1 MLERLA
7 RLYTA
12 YMVQDVRSPIPHI
25 AGPPGVGKSQAIEQL
40 AKLVGKKL
48 HVVNVSRMSPLE
60 IEGIQMPINDRL
72 HMLHS
77 TLWTQLQ
84 EGDVVLLDEFLRG
97 FPEVYNGLLD
107 ILTSRHVAGF
117 DLPKVFF
124 VAASN
129 SVVTY
134 DDALEDR
141 LLHLYVP
148 DLRSNMA
155 EKKKLAGKLVASL
168 GLLPE
173 MTDSYEMTD
182 MIERE
187 IAPMYEVL
195 DQFKGTAQRGAP
207 IKGSSAR
214 KLIGQAKLREIQ
226 SRPLK
231 ELIDVN
237 NKIAMQKSKYQYLL
251 LCPGAKLL
259 QDASLVTHLQNLVGH
274 TSLTP
279 VQQSNLQVNLE
290 LINESAIYAEDRDT
304 AQADARN
311 AYTNANP

>member
-1 MLERLA
+1 MA
-7 RLYTA
+7 
-12 YMVQDVRSPIPHI
+12 QDVRSPIPHI
-25 AGPPGVGKSQAIEQL
+25 AGPPGVGKSQAVEQL

-77 TLWTQLQ
+77 TLWTQLK

-148 DLRSNMA
+148 DLRNNNAERAKLA
-155 EKKKLAGKLVASL
+155 EKLTKSL

-173 MTDSYEMTD
+173 MATSGEMDD
-182 MIERE
+182 MIIKE

-207 IKGSSAR
+207 IRGSSAR
-214 KLIGQAKLREIQ
+214 KLIGQAKLREFQ
-226 SRPLK
+226 SRDLI
-231 ELIDVN
+231 ELVDMN
-237 NKIAMQKSKYQYLL
+237 NTMAMQKSKPQYLL
-251 LCPGAKLL
+251 LRPGSKLL
-259 QDASLVTHLQNLVGH
+259 QDASLATKLQNLVGNDK
-274 TSLTP
+274 LTE
-279 VQQSNLQVNLE
+279 VQKSNLELNLE
-290 LINESAIYAEDRDT
+290 LINEATIYAEDRAAFT
-304 AQADARN
+304 K
-311 AYTNANP
+311 P

>member
-1 MLERLA
+1 MA
-7 RLYTA
+7 
-12 YMVQDVRSPIPHI
+12 QDVRSPIPHI
-25 AGPPGVGKSQAIEQL
+25 AGPPGVGKSQAVEQL

-48 HVVNVSRMSPLE
+48 HTVNVSRMSPLE

-77 TLWTQLQ
+77 TLWTQLK

-148 DLRSNMA
+148 DLRNNNA
-155 EKKKLAGKLVASL
+155 EIKKLAEKLTQSL
-168 GLLPE
+168 GLLPTSAGSQE
-173 MTDSYEMTD
+173 MED
-182 MIERE
+182 MITKE
-187 IAPMYEVL
+187 IMPMYDVL

-214 KLIGQAKLREIQ
+214 KLIGQARLREFQ
-226 SRPLK
+226 SRTLI
-231 ELIDVN
+231 ELIDIN
-237 NKIAMQKSKYQYLL
+237 NTMALQQRKYQYMVLR
-251 LCPGAKLL
+251 PGSKHL
-259 QDASLVTHLQNLVGH
+259 QDASLVTHLMNL
-274 TSLTP
+274 SDNPKLTAI
-279 VQQSNLQVNLE
+279 QKANIQINLE
-290 LINESAIYAEDRDT
+290 LMNEAAIYAEDR
-304 AQADARN
+304 A
-311 AYTNANP
+311 AYTNP

>member
-1 MLERLA
+1 MA
-7 RLYTA
+7 
-12 YMVQDVRSPIPHI
+12 QDVRSPIPHL
-25 AGPPGVGKSQAIEQL
+25 AGPPGVGKSQAVEQL

-77 TLWTQLQ
+77 TLWTQLK
-84 EGDVVLLDEFLRG
+84 EGDIVLLDEFLRG

-124 VAASN
+124 IAASN

-148 DLRSNMA
+148 DLRNSKT
-155 EKKKLAGKLVASL
+155 EVKKLAEKLTKSL

-173 MTDSYEMTD
+173 MESTYEMEVL
-182 MIERE
+182 IEKE
-187 IAPMYEVL
+187 IAPMYAVL

-207 IKGSSAR
+207 VKGSSAR
-214 KLIGQAKLREIQ
+214 KLIGQAKLREFQ
-226 SRPLK
+226 SRALI
-231 ELIDVN
+231 ELVDLN
-237 NKIAMQKSKYQYLL
+237 NLSAVQKSKPQYLL
-251 LCPGAKLL
+251 LRPGSKLL
-259 QDASLVTHLQNLVGH
+259 QDASLATKLQALVGNPK
-274 TSLTP
+274 LTP
-279 VQQSNLQVNLE
+279 VQKANLQVNLE
-290 LINESAIYAEDRDT
+290 LINEAAIYLEDRAT
-304 AQADARN
+304 S
-311 AYTNANP
+311 TNP

>member
-1 MLERLA
+1 MLDHLA

-12 YMVQDVRSPIPHI
+12 YMAQDVRSPIPHI
-25 AGPPGVGKSQAIEQL
+25 AGPPGVGKSQAVEQL
-40 AKLVGKKL
+40 AKLVGKQL

-77 TLWTQLQ
+77 TLWTQLK

-124 VAASN
+124 IAASN

-148 DLRSNMA
+148 DLRSNKQ
-155 EKKKLAGKLVASL
+155 EIKKLGEKLAKSL
-168 GLLPE
+168 GILPGMADSTE
-173 MTDSYEMTD
+173 MID
-182 MIERE
+182 MITKE
-187 IAPMYEVL
+187 IMPMYDVL

-207 IKGSSAR
+207 VKGSSAR
-214 KLIGQAKLREIQ
+214 KLIGQARLREFQ
-226 SRPLK
+226 SRTLI
-231 ELIDVN
+231 ELIDLN
-237 NKIAMQKSKYQYLL
+237 NQMAIRASKFQYVLL
-251 LCPGAKLL
+251 RPGTKLL
-259 QDASLVTHLQNLVGH
+259 QDASLTTHLQNMDGNP
-274 TSLTP
+274 SLTP
-279 VQQSNLQVNLE
+279 VLQANLQVNLE
-290 LINESAIYAEDRDT
+290 LINEATIYAEDR
-304 AQADARN
+304 AAF
-311 AYTNANP
+311 ANP

>member
-1 MLERLA
+1 MA
-7 RLYTA
+7 
-12 YMVQDVRSPIPHI
+12 QDVRSPIPHI
-25 AGPPGVGKSQAIEQL
+25 AGPPGVGKSQAVEQL
-40 AKLVGKKL
+40 AKLVGKQL

-77 TLWTQLQ
+77 TLWTQLK

-148 DLRSNMA
+148 DLRSNKT
-155 EKKKLAGKLVASL
+155 EIKKLADKLVKSL
-168 GLLPE
+168 GLLSD
-173 MTDSYEMTD
+173 MADSYEMNE
-182 MIERE
+182 MITKE
-187 IAPMYEVL
+187 IMPMYEVL

-207 IKGSSAR
+207 VKGSSAR
-214 KLIGQAKLREIQ
+214 KLIGQAKLREFQ
-226 SRPLK
+226 SNTLK
-231 ELIDVN
+231 ELIDLN
-237 NKIAMQKSKYQYLL
+237 NQMASQRAKYQYLL
-251 LCPGAKLL
+251 LRPGSKLL
-259 QDASLVTHLQNLVGH
+259 QDASLVTKLQALVGN
-274 TSLTP
+274 TKLTA

-290 LINESAIYAEDRDT
+290 LVNEASIYAEDR
-304 AQADARN
+304 AAH
-311 AYTNANP
+311 TN

>member
-1 MLERLA
+1 MLERLI

-12 YMVQDVRSPIPHI
+12 YMAQDVRSPIPHI
-25 AGPPGVGKSQAIEQL
+25 AGPPGVGKSQAVEQL
-40 AKLVGKKL
+40 AKLVGKQL

-77 TLWTQLQ
+77 TLWTQLK

-148 DLRSNMA
+148 DLRKGKV
-155 EKKKLAGKLVASL
+155 EEKKLAEKLVQSL
-168 GLLPE
+168 GLMAE

-182 MIERE
+182 MITKE
-187 IAPMYEVL
+187 IMPMYDVL
-195 DQFKGTAQRGAP
+195 DQFQGTAQRGAP
-207 IKGSSAR
+207 LKGSSAR
-214 KLIGQAKLREIQ
+214 KLIGQAKLREFQ
-226 SRPLK
+226 SRTLT
-231 ELIDVN
+231 ELVDLN
-237 NKIAMQKSKYQYLL
+237 NQMAVQKSKYQYLL
-251 LCPGAKLL
+251 LRPGSKLL
-259 QDASLVTHLQNLVGH
+259 KDASLVTKLQALVGN
-274 TSLTP
+274 TKLTE
-279 VQQSNLQVNLE
+279 VQQANLQINLE
-290 LINESAIYAEDRDT
+290 LINEASIYIEDR
-304 AQADARN
+304 AAH
-311 AYTNANP
+311 TNP